1 MDDDDDD
8 ISKGDEKRAFSV
20 GEAACIFSCSS
31 SDRSPPPTYLCRIF
45 GRVLS
50 RTTTKNC
57 NGRRLT
63 RRGGPFRPCDGR
75 RQKFERENR
84 ENSSRQG
91 MNAVPRSLLRYLPL
105 FTEDGATRGQGECLF
120 SYAAFSAEG
129 SEGDGKNKGFVGR
142 DLEVGG
148 IEAESGN

>member
-20 GEAACIFSCSS
+20 GEAACIFSATS
-31 SDRSPPPTYLCRIF
+31 SDRSPPPTYFCRVF

-75 RQKFERENR
+75 RQKFERE
-84 ENSSRQG
+84 
-91 MNAVPRSLLRYLPL
+91 NAVPRSLLRYLPL

>member
-1 MDDDDDD
+1 
-8 ISKGDEKRAFSV
+8 
-20 GEAACIFSCSS
+20 
-31 SDRSPPPTYLCRIF
+31 
-45 GRVLS
+45 
-50 RTTTKNC
+50 
-57 NGRRLT
+57 
-63 RRGGPFRPCDGR
+63 
-75 RQKFERENR
+75 
-84 ENSSRQG
+84 

-148 IEAESGN
+148 IEAESGELEVS